1 MAQTPGA
8 VPEQA
13 RQAASKPAPAADQAP
28 EPESLIAILK
38 RAAGPDDKSKRPAKL
53 AAVPPPP
60 PPSAAPA
67 PPRIPPRPPA
77 RANDRPDRADRP
89 ERPERMDRPERPER
103 MDRPDDDPI
112 DAAGRALIALL
123 QNAAE
128 ASNQELDRASIMA
141 GRLAGELR
149 ATENRIRELEAE
161 VAHYRDR
168 AARAEDWLQHIGQEI
183 QAKLLPPRRGGQG

>member
-1 MAQTPGA
+1 
-8 VPEQA
+8 
-13 RQAASKPAPAADQAP
+13 
-28 EPESLIAILK
+28 
-38 RAAGPDDKSKRPAKL
+38 
-53 AAVPPPP
+53 
-60 PPSAAPA
+60 
-67 PPRIPPRPPA
+67 
-77 RANDRPDRADRP
+77 
-89 ERPERMDRPERPER
+89 
-103 MDRPDDDPI
+103 
-112 DAAGRALIALL
+112 L

-168 AARAEDWLQHIGQEI
+168 AARAEDWLQQIGQEI

>member
-8 VPEQA
+8 VPEQP
-13 RQAASKPAPAADQAP
+13 RQAAPKPGPVADHVP
-28 EPESLIAILK
+28 DPESLMAILK
-38 RAAGPDDKSKRPAKL
+38 RATGPDDKAKRPAKL

-60 PPSAAPA
+60 PPGAAPA
-67 PPRIPPRPPA
+67 PPRIPSRPPQ
-77 RANDRPDRADRP
+77 RASERPDRPDRP
-89 ERPERMDRPERPER
+89 ERPERMDRPEG
-103 MDRPDDDPI
+103 DPI
-112 DAAGRALIALL
+112 DSAGHAVIALL

-168 AARAEDWLQHIGQEI
+168 AARAEDWLQQIGQEI
-183 QAKLLPPRRGGQG
+183 QSKLLPPRRGGQG